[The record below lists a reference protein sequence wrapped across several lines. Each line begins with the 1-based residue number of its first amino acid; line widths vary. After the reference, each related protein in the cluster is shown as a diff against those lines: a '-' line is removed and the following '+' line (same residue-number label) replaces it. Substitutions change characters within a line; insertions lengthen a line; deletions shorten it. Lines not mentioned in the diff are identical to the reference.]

1 MKKKYKINCIN
12 FIEELTFGIDEP
24 LIMRENI
31 MELDSFINKDD
42 ITIKNDFII
51 NLIENDLIL
60 ELQIP
65 TIATF
70 FVEKKN
76 WIKLN

>member
-1 MKKKYKINCIN
+1 
-12 FIEELTFGIDEP
+12 
-24 LIMRENI
+24 

-42 ITIKNDFII
+42 IFIKNDFII
-51 NLIENDLIL
+51 NLVENDLIL

-70 FVEKKN
+70 FAEKKN